1 MLQTSTVK
9 ESTLELLKRLQ
20 AEPLLATTRLVGGTA
35 LSLQIGHR
43 ESEDL
48 DLFSVEPL
56 EGMLVQQMLV
66 DKYGFLPTVVAE
78 NTLIG
83 FIQGVKIDVIYHP
96 FPWLEPAIEEDGI
109 RIATKTDIA
118 AMKVHAIINRRPSEC
133 SGQACLDNA
142 EREGG
147 KAELNSGKRPKD
159 FVDVAFLSMHYSYNQ
174 IKALLLKRYPAY
186 DPIMADKAV
195 IYFGDIDELLIPE
208 IKMLGYEFDFERI
221 KSRIIKMT
229 DKPDKVYTTAPLK
242 KS

>member
-56 EGMLVQQMLV
+56 EGMLVLKMLV
-66 DKYGFLPTVVAE
+66 DKYGFMPTVVDE

-83 FIQGVKIDVIYHP
+83 FIQGVKIDVMYHP

-118 AMKVHAIINRRPSEC
+118 AMKVHAII
-133 SGQACLDNA
+133 
-142 EREGG
+142 
-147 KAELNSGKRPKD
+147 NSGKRPKD

-208 IKMLGYEFDFERI
+208 IKMLGYEFDFGRI
-221 KSRIIKMT
+221 KNRIIKMT
-229 DKPDKVYTTAPLK
+229 DKPDKVYLTAPLK

>member
-66 DKYGFLPTVVAE
+66 DKYGFMPTVIAE

-96 FPWLEPAIEEDGI
+96 FPWLEPAIEEAGI

-118 AMKVHAIINRRPSEC
+118 AMKVHAIIN
-133 SGQACLDNA
+133 
-142 EREGG
+142 
-147 KAELNSGKRPKD
+147 SGKRPKD
-159 FVDVAFLSMHYSYNQ
+159 FVDIAFLSMHYSYNQ

-208 IKMLGYEFDFERI
+208 IKMIGYEFDFERI

-229 DKPDKVYTTAPLK
+229 DKPDKLYSTAPLNK
-242 KS
+242 K

>member
-20 AEPLLATTRLVGGTA
+20 AESLLATTRLVGGTA

-66 DKYGFLPTVVAE
+66 DKYGFVPTVIAE

-96 FPWLEPAIEEDGI
+96 FPWLEAAIEEDCI

-118 AMKVHAIINRRPSEC
+118 AMKVHAIIN
-133 SGQACLDNA
+133 
-142 EREGG
+142 
-147 KAELNSGKRPKD
+147 SGKRPKD
-159 FVDVAFLSMHYSYNQ
+159 FVDIAFLSMHYSYNQ

-229 DKPDKVYTTAPLK
+229 DKPDKVYATAPLK
-242 KS
+242 KN

>member
-66 DKYGFLPTVVAE
+66 DKYGFVPTVIAE

-96 FPWLEPAIEEDGI
+96 FPWLEAAIEEDGI

-118 AMKVHAIINRRPSEC
+118 AMKVHAIIN
-133 SGQACLDNA
+133 
-142 EREGG
+142 
-147 KAELNSGKRPKD
+147 SGKRPKD
-159 FVDVAFLSMHYSYNQ
+159 FVDIAFLSMHYSYNQ

-229 DKPDKVYTTAPLK
+229 DKPDKVYATAPLK
-242 KS
+242 KN

>member
-9 ESTLELLKRLQ
+9 ESTLELLRKLQ
-20 AEPLLATTRLVGGTA
+20 AEPLLGTTRLVGGTA

-66 DKYGFLPTVVAE
+66 DKYGFVPTVIAE

-96 FPWLEPAIEEDGI
+96 FPWLEPAIEEAGI

-118 AMKVHAIINRRPSEC
+118 AMKVHAIIN
-133 SGQACLDNA
+133 
-142 EREGG
+142 
-147 KAELNSGKRPKD
+147 SGKRPKD
-159 FVDVAFLSMHYSYNQ
+159 FVDIAFLSMHYSYNQ

-195 IYFGDIDELLIPE
+195 IYFDDIDELLIPE
-208 IKMLGYEFDFERI
+208 INMIGYEFDFERI
-221 KSRIIKMT
+221 KTRIIKMT
-229 DKPDKVYTTAPLK
+229 DKPDKVYATAPLK
-242 KS
+242 KK

>member
-9 ESTLELLKRLQ
+9 ESTLELLRKLQ

-66 DKYGFLPTVVAE
+66 DKYGFVPTVIAE

-96 FPWLEPAIEEDGI
+96 FPWLEAAIEEDGI

-118 AMKVHAIINRRPSEC
+118 AMKVHAIIN
-133 SGQACLDNA
+133 
-142 EREGG
+142 
-147 KAELNSGKRPKD
+147 SGKRPKD
-159 FVDVAFLSMHYSYNQ
+159 FVDIAFLSMHYSYNR

-208 IKMLGYEFDFERI
+208 IKMIGYEFDFERI

-229 DKPDKVYTTAPLK
+229 DKPDKLYSTAPLNK
-242 KS
+242 K

>member
-118 AMKVHAIINRRPSEC
+118 AMKVHAIIN
-133 SGQACLDNA
+133 
-142 EREGG
+142 
-147 KAELNSGKRPKD
+147 SGKRPKD